1 MFYSVP
7 NSPSIKQLPKNIF
20 AAFHHRVSD
29 TGLLLKTERPI
40 RDLTTELD
48 TGLLLKTK
56 MPTWSKRPETR
67 LNMEYSGT
75 LCDKITRS
83 RWVSFNIPPRH
94 YVNSWFIRLR
104 LRNTVVWPMYTAQMF
119 AWGGGYLYL
128 YSVNSRA
135 EFFWNMHISWA
146 LFASNGSPIKNLV
159 HVHTNS

>member
-1 MFYSVP
+1 MCAGF
-7 NSPSIKQLPKNIF
+7 L
-20 AAFHHRVSD
+20 HHVIVFDYRKYLNLVKFGPVVD
-29 TGLLLKTERPI
+29 RLRHK
-40 RDLTTELD
+40 LTTELD

-104 LRNTVVWPMYTAQMF
+104 LRNTVVWPIHTAQMF

-128 YSVNSRA
+128 YSVYS
-135 EFFWNMHISWA
+135 
-146 LFASNGSPIKNLV
+146 
-159 HVHTNS
+159 